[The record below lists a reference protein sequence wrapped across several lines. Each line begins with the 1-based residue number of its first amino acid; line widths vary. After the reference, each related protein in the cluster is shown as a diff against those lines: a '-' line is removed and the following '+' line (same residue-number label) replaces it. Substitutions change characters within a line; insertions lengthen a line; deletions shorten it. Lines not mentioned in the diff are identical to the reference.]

1 MRKIIH
7 SCSPPLY
14 FLAPPGSLDPGP
26 PFPCYG
32 PQCPLDLAGLPC
44 LRPLFGGLGGYWR
57 ALQRGREGRTMASRA
72 SEPPPGRSVTAGIII
87 VGDEILKV
95 GLGQKGE
102 GRVLLSLKC
111 LLRIL
116 LREGEPGWPH
126 PHLLR

>member
-1 MRKIIH
+1 
-7 SCSPPLY
+7 
-14 FLAPPGSLDPGP
+14 
-26 PFPCYG
+26 
-32 PQCPLDLAGLPC
+32 
-44 LRPLFGGLGGYWR
+44 
-57 ALQRGREGRTMASRA
+57 MASRD

-126 PHLLR
+126 PHLLQ